1 MWFLKNFLSISKY
14 FQVVSGNTPIT
25 LRGIV
30 RLIKNWAFID
40 INALVIC
47 GILFIGQCT
56 KPTDDKV
63 KCTKS
68 IENGADNIFEFDVK
82 KSISSGGNSPENGLY
97 GEDKGQST
105 LWIDTGF
112 KTNGENL
119 IVFAIGDYFPWGKS
133 ITEKASGYQQ
143 VMTINQNGEV
153 ASGLQKMDD
162 AYLECKL
169 NTDITYSLYDNEN
182 VRMLYSN
189 QLNKYTDINPNN
201 RGLGKSV
208 IIYNQN
214 QQSDCIIGNNCDLG
228 GRDDNNPIACVLKNG
243 AGIYMKI
250 GDVNYSYHIIN
261 HLIPKLKKKCITDD
275 ECTYE
280 YEKSG
285 DTILTQAIPFGLP
298 MVVWQRDKVSS
309 YIRDTQEQNK
319 NFIPITSYD
328 RQTDYEFTTLK
339 LISTSNCNAGG
350 YNDAT
355 KYETIDNKCYESV
368 KQKMTPTQLANYQC
382 PDLSNTDEAIK
393 HPNELCKPLKG
404 QKIYVAPADTYYD
417 DDEGNI
423 KLIFASG
430 AVQENP
436 KFSKTSSSGLQLSW
450 IEYLAYKIIS
460 PLMGDQ
466 TQKENID
473 NLIESNRLTDSIEI
487 ASKNGEEIY
496 ISSYNGDIL
505 VKPTRFGLSGIL
517 LKTKEAGTD
526 KYIKSTKT
534 LLTPVAKN
542 TKKNIYKIKPKDI
555 TQTPINNIELT
566 KKTSGTQYLI
576 EVDNLDKGLFVK
588 ARNAILTNSMFIMT
602 KIMLV
607 VWFFFSF
614 GFGFLN
620 KSKIIHLP
628 VFTHDI
634 KNLLI
639 LLWATDV
646 DNYKIID
653 DILWPSLF
661 KGAEAFSTMFFEAA
675 SGIYGL
681 SVHSNSMY
689 EFFDTAI
696 QSMTSGET
704 WHRVIAMGT
713 NMQYFYIFLF
723 WFPFFGTGII
733 KFIKSVAGSIFGLVI
748 TATSIGSTIMLFPLY
763 ALDSMFPKHDFRI
776 KKILHQLIGDFI
788 HYSIEL
794 GFYGLMMG
802 FVYQAYLDAIS
813 IDICWKVLV
822 KQKILSFLPE
832 ALFATWTFDGNYKD
846 NLLVVSKMLMWA
858 IIFALSSIISVKFA
872 GLAKMAAD
880 LLWGKSSMSL
890 GVGNGAKIGQKA
902 VGVVDSITGGVANVT
917 GAIEGKLYD
926 SNKSATK
933 LNKNNIKRNANNTPP
948 HIGNKTNEIQNFKD
962 EFNRINN
969 NKSLSE
975 KEKTQ
980 KLQELNKKMDE
991 CAKELRQERI
1001 AKYGKTETD
1010 EFHEQLEQIENDTT
1024 LSKEEREQKFQE
1036 LDKKMDDYEKKQR
1049 QARIAKYGKTEIDE
1063 FEEQF
1068 EAIENDKSLSQEEKT
1083 QKMQE
1088 LNKKMDERAKEL
1100 RQERIAKY
1108 GKTETDELYEQ
1119 LEQIENDTTLSK
1131 EEREQKLQEL
1141 DKKMKAYSDQ
1151 YETRDTAIENDNNFN
1166 NNDDTFYN
1174 ESNPLLMQGSDLTM
1188 QGSDMLMHA
1197 GEDMLMKSD
1206 VVGVGGNNI
1215 SQEDNINEELQSQ
1228 QEQLQ
1233 QQQSEK
1239 KFMDAK
1245 IEQNKAL
1252 MAVMKDNKIKEK
1264 LEKDFADE
1272 NISETEL
1279 NEGLNEIQIHQSNL
1293 IASQDIFKKA
1303 KQKNAWSKK
1312 SKK

>member
-1 MWFLKNFLSISKY
+1 MWFLKWFLKNFLSISKY

-56 KPTDDKV
+56 KPKDNEV
-63 KCTKS
+63 KCIKS
-68 IENGADNIFEFDVK
+68 VETGVDNIFEFDVK
-82 KSISSGGNSPENGLY
+82 KSISSGGDSPDNGLY
-97 GEDKGQST
+97 GENQGQST

-133 ITEKASGYQQ
+133 ITEKTSGYQQ

-169 NTDITYSLYDNEN
+169 NTDISYSFNDNEN
-182 VRMLYSN
+182 IRLLYSN

-201 RGLGKSV
+201 RGLGKSIV
-208 IIYNQN
+208 IYNDN
-214 QQSDCIIGNNCDLG
+214 QQSDCIIGNNCNLG

-275 ECTYE
+275 ECNYE

-298 MVVWQRDKVSS
+298 MVVSQRDKASA

-382 PDLSNTDEAIK
+382 PDLSNTNEAIK

-417 DDEGNI
+417 DDEGYI

-436 KFSKTSSSGLQLSW
+436 KFSKISSSGLQLSW

-473 NLIESNRLTDSIEI
+473 DLIESNRLTDSIEI

-496 ISSYNGDIL
+496 ISSYNEDVLI
-505 VKPTRFGLSGIL
+505 KPTRFGLSGIL
-517 LKTKEAGTD
+517 IKTKKNGTD
-526 KYIKSTKT
+526 EYIKSTKT

-555 TQTPINNIELT
+555 AQTPINNIELT

-675 SGIYGL
+675 SDIYGL

-696 QSMTSGET
+696 QSMTSKET
-704 WHRVIAMGT
+704 WYRVIAMGT

-748 TATSIGSTIMLFPLY
+748 TSTSIGSTIMLFPLY

-776 KKILHQLIGDFI
+776 KKILHQIIGDFI

-802 FVYQAYLDAIS
+802 FVYQAYLDAVS

-832 ALFATWTFDGNYKD
+832 ALFATWTFDGGYNN
-846 NLLVVSKMLMWA
+846 NLMIVLKMLMWA
-858 IIFALSSIISVKFA
+858 VIFAFSSLISVKFA

-880 LLWGKSSMSL
+880 LLWGKSSMGL
-890 GVGNGAKIGQKA
+890 GIGNGAKIGQKA
-902 VGVVDSITGGVANVT
+902 VGVVDSITGSIANIT
-917 GAIEGKLYD
+917 GMAEDGLAGSGMDAKNQERNNDGQKQTRNVNQDIGNQRNKTQTIKQGKQQDIKGEVKKNESMLKLNETNNNKTNKNTNNPEQTKRQEQND
-926 SNKSATK
+926 INNTEDRNTEDNNTFEKHNDMEENNTTSQQEKHEQAKNELNNKFNSKMHQLAKINKQEKSAT
-933 LNKNNIKRNANNTPP
+933 
-948 HIGNKTNEIQNFKD
+948 NET
-962 EFNRINN
+962 INN
-969 NKSLSE
+969 DELEEYTEIITTDKILPKQKNTTAFNAVNNSLHQEEE
-975 KEKTQ
+975 KILPKQ
-980 KLQELNKKMDE
+980 KNTTAFNAVNNSLHQEEENFENRLP
-991 CAKELRQERI
+991 
-1001 AKYGKTETD
+1001 
-1010 EFHEQLEQIENDTT
+1010 IENND
-1024 LSKEEREQKFQE
+1024 
-1036 LDKKMDDYEKKQR
+1036 
-1049 QARIAKYGKTEIDE
+1049 
-1063 FEEQF
+1063 EQF
-1068 EAIENDKSLSQEEKT
+1068 DN
-1083 QKMQE
+1083 
-1088 LNKKMDERAKEL
+1088 
-1100 RQERIAKY
+1100 
-1108 GKTETDELYEQ
+1108 ET
-1119 LEQIENDTTLSK
+1119 
-1131 EEREQKLQEL
+1131 
-1141 DKKMKAYSDQ
+1141 
-1151 YETRDTAIENDNNFN
+1151 
-1166 NNDDTFYN
+1166 
-1174 ESNPLLMQGSDLTM
+1174 NPLLMQGSDLTM

-1197 GEDMLMKSD
+1197 GEDMLMESNI
-1206 VVGVGGNNI
+1206 VGVGGNNI
-1215 SQEDNINEELQSQ
+1215 SKEDNVNTETQSQ

-1233 QQQSEK
+1233 QEQNEK
-1239 KFMDAK
+1239 KFIDAK

-1264 LEKDFADE
+1264 LEKDFAEE
-1272 NISETEL
+1272 NISEAEL
-1279 NEGLNEIQIHQSNL
+1279 DEGLHEIQIHQSNL
-1293 IASQDIFKKA
+1293 IASQDVFKKA

>member
-1 MWFLKNFLSISKY
+1 MWFLKWFLKNFLSISKY

-56 KPTDDKV
+56 KPKDNEV
-63 KCTKS
+63 KCIKS
-68 IENGADNIFEFDVK
+68 VETGVDNIFEFDIK

-133 ITEKASGYQQ
+133 ITEKTSGYQQ

-169 NTDITYSLYDNEN
+169 NTDITYSLHDNEN

-201 RGLGKSV
+201 RGIGKSIV
-208 IIYNQN
+208 IYHDN
-214 QQSDCIIGNNCDLG
+214 QQSDCIIGNNCSLG

-298 MVVWQRDKVSS
+298 MVVWQRDKVSA

-319 NFIPITSYD
+319 NFISITSYD
-328 RQTDYEFTTLK
+328 RQTDYTFTTLK

-350 YNDAT
+350 YSDTT

-368 KQKMTPTQLANYQC
+368 QQKMTPTQLSNYEC
-382 PDLSNTDEAIK
+382 PVVLNTDEVIK
-393 HPNELCKPLKG
+393 HPNELCKPLKN

-423 KLIFASG
+423 KLIFVSG
-430 AVQENP
+430 AVQENQ
-436 KFSKTSSSGLQLSW
+436 KFEKKISSSGLQLSW

-473 NLIESNRLTDSIEI
+473 DLIESNRLTDSIEI

-505 VKPTRFGLSGIL
+505 IKPTRFGLSGIL
-517 LKTKEAGTD
+517 IKTKKNGTD
-526 KYIKSTKT
+526 EYIKSTKT

-639 LLWATDV
+639 LIWATDV

-675 SGIYGL
+675 SDIYGL

-696 QSMTSGET
+696 QSMTSKET
-704 WHRVIAMGT
+704 WYRVIAMGT

-802 FVYQAYLDAIS
+802 FVYQSYLDAIS
-813 IDICWKVLV
+813 IDICWKVLL

-832 ALFATWTFDGNYKD
+832 ALFATWTFDGEYGN
-846 NLLVVSKMLMWA
+846 NLMTILKMLMWA
-858 IIFALSSIISVKFA
+858 VIFAFSSLISVKFA

-902 VGVVDSITGGVANVT
+902 VGVVDSITGGIANIT
-917 GAIEGKLYD
+917 GMAEDSLAGSGKDIDKNKDKNTDKYKQTNNSRKPIENIDKNTGNSQHELQTIKNKSKNNNANQSPSNKEQAKITTQDKLLSQTDADTKSQKLNDKLGNKIDKHMSTQRQEQIAKNGAIATDELEEHTEIIIKDKLL
-926 SNKSATK
+926 SPEKA
-933 LNKNNIKRNANNTPP
+933 
-948 HIGNKTNEIQNFKD
+948 HFKD
-962 EFNRINN
+962 TISINN
-969 NKSLSE
+969 N
-975 KEKTQ
+975 
-980 KLQELNKKMDE
+980 ND
-991 CAKELRQERI
+991 
-1001 AKYGKTETD
+1001 
-1010 EFHEQLEQIENDTT
+1010 LENRASIE
-1024 LSKEEREQKFQE
+1024 
-1036 LDKKMDDYEKKQR
+1036 
-1049 QARIAKYGKTEIDE
+1049 
-1063 FEEQF
+1063 
-1068 EAIENDKSLSQEEKT
+1068 
-1083 QKMQE
+1083 
-1088 LNKKMDERAKEL
+1088 
-1100 RQERIAKY
+1100 
-1108 GKTETDELYEQ
+1108 
-1119 LEQIENDTTLSK
+1119 
-1131 EEREQKLQEL
+1131 
-1141 DKKMKAYSDQ
+1141 
-1151 YETRDTAIENDNNFN
+1151 
-1166 NNDDTFYN
+1166 NNDDKFYN
-1174 ESNPLLMQGSDLTM
+1174 ENNPLLMQGSDLTM

-1197 GEDMLMKSD
+1197 GEDMLMETNI
-1206 VVGVGGNNI
+1206 VGVGGNNI
-1215 SQEDNINEELQSQ
+1215 SKEDNTNEEVQSQ

-1239 KFMDAK
+1239 KLMDAK

-1272 NISETEL
+1272 NISEAEL

-1293 IASQDIFKKA
+1293 IASRDIFKKA